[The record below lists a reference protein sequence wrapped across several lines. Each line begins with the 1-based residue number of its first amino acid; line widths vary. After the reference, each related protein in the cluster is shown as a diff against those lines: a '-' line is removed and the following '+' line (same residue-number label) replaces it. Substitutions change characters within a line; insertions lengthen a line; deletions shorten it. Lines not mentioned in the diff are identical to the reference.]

1 MIKNE
6 FISAIKPELKRRGY
20 RKNGMYW
27 YKRCNGFTCCINLQT
42 SNWDSNNYYI
52 NVGLS
57 LDDSPTYRATQLN
70 WYCRH
75 RVVGVSANQNLLP
88 EELFSHLDQTFEQI
102 HSKFEI
108 RDFLIRQNA
117 VEMPNQN
124 QFWY

>member
-1 MIKNE
+1 MVKAE
-6 FISAIKPELKRRGY
+6 FLAAIRPELKKRGY

-42 SNWDSNNYYI
+42 SNWDPDNYYV

-57 LDDSPTYRATQLN
+57 LDDSPTCRPTQLK

-75 RVVGVSANQNLLP
+75 RCAGKSHMENLLP
-88 EELFSHLDQTFEQI
+88 EELLAHLDQTFEQI
-102 HSKFEI
+102 HSKNEI
-108 RDFLIRQNA
+108 RDFLIRNHA
-117 VEMPNQN
+117 VEMPGP

>member
-6 FISAIKPELKRRGY
+6 FIAAIKPELKQRGY

-27 YKRCNGFTCCINLQT
+27 YKRCDGFTCCINLQT
-42 SNWDSNNYYI
+42 SSWDTDNYYI

-57 LDDSPTYRATQLN
+57 LDDSSTCKPTQLN

-75 RVVGVSANQNLLP
+75 RIVGASANQNLLP
-88 EELFSHLDQTFEQI
+88 EELLTHLEQTFDLIQTRSDI
-102 HSKFEI
+102 Q
-108 RDFLIRQNA
+108 DFLVQHNA
-117 VEMPNQN
+117 IEMPNQH

>member
-1 MIKNE
+1 MVKSE
-6 FISAIKPELKRRGY
+6 FITAIKPELKKRGY

-42 SNWDSNNYYI
+42 SNWDSDNYYI

-57 LDDSPTYRATQLN
+57 LDDSPTCKPTQLN

-75 RVVGVSANQNLLP
+75 RIVGISASQNLLP
-88 EELFSHLDQTFEQI
+88 EELLSYLDQTFGQI
-102 HSKFEI
+102 HSRSEI
-108 RDFLIRQNA
+108 DDFLIRHNA
-117 VEMPNQN
+117 IEMPNQN